1 LLYCFASNCI
11 VSCLFDISRLIIR
24 YFLTV
29 IFILALQVSIGK
41 CTLPVRI
48 RHYQCKYC
56 MKSFDNRFRIHLR
69 NIFGLEYAALR
80 RMNAIS
86 STFLRLRCRQ
96 SCLDRVGPLFFAAQL
111 HFSARNYATIGRKPF
126 SSHCRSFA
134 SKFCGFFASP
144 VPSMLSRPCRTAVF
158 CGPAASPVPSMLS

>member
-1 LLYCFASNCI
+1 MQFRRLFCVSGAVNAVPTVSDRCFLRRSCI
-11 VSCLFDISRLIIR
+11 AAHETTQQSLGSRFRLIVV
-24 YFLTV
+24 L
-29 IFILALQVSIGK
+29 
-41 CTLPVRI
+41 
-48 RHYQCKYC
+48 
-56 MKSFDNRFRIHLR
+56 
-69 NIFGLEYAALR
+69 LR
-80 RMNAIS
+80 RNSAV
-86 STFLRLRCRQ
+86 FLRLRCRQ